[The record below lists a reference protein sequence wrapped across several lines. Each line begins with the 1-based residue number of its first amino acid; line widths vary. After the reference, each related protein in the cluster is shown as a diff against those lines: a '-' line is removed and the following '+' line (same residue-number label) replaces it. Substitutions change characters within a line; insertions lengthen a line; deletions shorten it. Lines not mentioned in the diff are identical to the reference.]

1 LKIVND
7 FKQTLIWFKN
17 HFGHNVISEK
27 NHVFVMISCNVRV
40 YNIQIMIVYY
50 VPYLLVG
57 GAYHVYIYL
66 L

>member
-1 LKIVND
+1 
-7 FKQTLIWFKN
+7 
-17 HFGHNVISEK
+17 
-27 NHVFVMISCNVRV
+27 MISCNVRV